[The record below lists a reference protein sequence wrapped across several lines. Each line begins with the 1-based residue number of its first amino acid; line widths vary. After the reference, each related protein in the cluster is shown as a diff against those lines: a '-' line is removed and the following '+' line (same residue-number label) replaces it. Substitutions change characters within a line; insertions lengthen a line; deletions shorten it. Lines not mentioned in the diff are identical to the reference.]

1 MLHPG
6 RESIRLF
13 QRLRGTTHHVLL
25 FAGAH
30 ASAEAHQQLQA
41 LADATMRAHAGRIET
56 HLIVPHELPEDL
68 AAKGEILLDPR
79 GELHHRYGARSACLY
94 VVRPDGY
101 IGFRSQPPD
110 AEALR
115 SYLTRIFL

>member
-1 MLHPG
+1 MRAHPG
-6 RESIRLF
+6 R
-13 QRLRGTTHHVLL
+13 V
-25 FAGAH
+25 A
-30 ASAEAHQQLQA
+30 
-41 LADATMRAHAGRIET
+41 T

-68 AAKGEILLDPR
+68 AGKGEILLDPR

-110 AEALR
+110 ADALR
-115 SYLTRIFL
+115 SYFTRIFL